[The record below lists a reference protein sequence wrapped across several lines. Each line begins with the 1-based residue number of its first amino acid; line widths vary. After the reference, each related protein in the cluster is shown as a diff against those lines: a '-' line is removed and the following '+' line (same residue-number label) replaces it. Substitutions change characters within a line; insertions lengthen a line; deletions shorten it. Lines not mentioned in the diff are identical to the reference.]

1 MVRTEEDFVLHIG
14 SADLAFSY
22 SHWLHDDLGLVVCRT
37 QQTLLMGIIK
47 AGTD

>member
-22 SHWLHDDLGLVVCRT
+22 SHWLHDDLGLGGLQDTADLVN
-37 QQTLLMGIIK
+37 GYHK
-47 AGTD
+47 G